1 MEDPALR
8 GHSGQWNF
16 HSHLSVLNS
25 NFAAMSNPVENSPA
39 GGNFIA
45 EIVAEDLATGKHTH
59 IQTRFPPEP
68 NGYLHIGHAKAI
80 CLDFGIAQQYG
91 GKCNLRFDD
100 TNPTKE
106 ETRYVDGIR
115 ADIQWLGFQWDAE
128 YYASDYFP
136 QLYAWAVQLIKID
149 KAYVDDTPQEEMSRQ
164 RGVPTRP
171 GEDSVHRNSSVERNL
186 DLFERM
192 KNGEFEEGTYV
203 LRAKVD
209 MASPNMQ
216 MRDPVM
222 YRILKKEHHRTG
234 NQWCIYPTYDYAHGQ
249 SDSIEKVTHSI
260 CTLEFEVHRPLYE
273 WYIQQLGIFPSR
285 QIEFS
290 RLNLSY
296 VVMSKRKLLRLVNE
310 GYVRDWDDPRMP
322 TICGLRRRGYT
333 PASLRNLAE
342 RVGVTK
348 VNSVTDFSLLEF
360 LIREDLNKVAV
371 RAMAVLDPLKLV
383 ITNWPEGQRDEMEI
397 ENNPEDPS
405 TGNRKVPFGRELWIE
420 REDFDENPPKGYFRL
435 GPGLE
440 VRLKGAFIVKCEDF
454 VKDASGKVTEV
465 HCAYD
470 PTSRSGQDT
479 SGKKVKG
486 TIHWVS
492 VADAVSA
499 EVRLFDRLFTVEDPD
514 GEAAAADKDFVEFI
528 NPNSLQTI
536 PSAMME
542 PILGKANPGDRFQFM
557 RKGYFVC
564 DPDSTDARRV
574 FNLTVGLRDTWA
586 KAKS

>member
-1 MEDPALR
+1 M
-8 GHSGQWNF
+8 S
-16 HSHLSVLNS
+16 S
-25 NFAAMSNPVENSPA
+25 NLENSSP
-39 GGNFIA
+39 GNFIE
-45 EIVAEDLATGKHTH
+45 EIVREDLKSGKHTA

-80 CLDFGIAQQYG
+80 CLDFGLAQQFG

-106 ETRYVDGIR
+106 ETRYVDGIKE
-115 ADIQWLGFQWDAE
+115 DIQWLGFQWDAE

-136 QLYAWAVQLIKID
+136 QLYEWAVELIK
-149 KAYVDDTPQEEMSRQ
+149 KGLAYVDDTPQEEMSRQ

-171 GEDSVHRNSSVERNL
+171 GEESVHRNSSVERNL

-192 KNGEFEEGTYV
+192 KNGEFDEGTYV
-203 LRAKVD
+203 LRGKVD

-216 MRDPVM
+216 MRDPVL
-222 YRILKKEHHRTG
+222 YRILKKHHHRTG
-234 NQWCIYPTYDYAHGQ
+234 DQWVIYPTYDYAHGQ

-273 WYIQQLGIFPSR
+273 WFIDKLGIFPSR

-296 VVMSKRKLLRLVNE
+296 VVMSKRRLLRLVTE
-310 GYVRDWDDPRMP
+310 GYVSDWDDPRMP

-348 VNSVTDFSLLEF
+348 VKSVTDYSLLEF
-360 LIREDLNKVAV
+360 LIREDLNKIAT

-383 ITNWPEGQRDEMEI
+383 ITNWEEGRKEQMEI
-397 ENNPEDPS
+397 ENNPEDPAS
-405 TGNRKVPFGRELWIE
+405 GNRMVPFGKELWIE
-420 REDFDENPPKGYFRL
+420 RDDFEENPPKGYFRL
-435 GPGLE
+435 APGLE
-440 VRLKGAFIVKCEDF
+440 VRLKGAYIVQCTDF
-454 VKDASGKVTEV
+454 VKDADGNVTEV
-465 HCAYD
+465 HCTYD
-470 PTSRSGQDT
+470 SSSRSGQDT

-492 VADAVSA
+492 VADAVDV
-499 EVRLFDRLFTVEDPD
+499 EVRQYDRLFSVEDPD
-514 GEAAAADKDFVEFI
+514 GESAAQDKDFVEFI
-528 NPNSLQTI
+528 NPNSLVVI
-536 PSAMME
+536 PNAKAE
-542 PILGKANPGDRFQFM
+542 PSLGQANLGDRFQFM
-557 RKGYFVC
+557 RKGYFVV
-564 DPDSTDARRV
+564 DPDSTDSKKV
-574 FNLTVGLRDTWA
+574 FNLTVNLRDTWA
-586 KAKS
+586 KSK